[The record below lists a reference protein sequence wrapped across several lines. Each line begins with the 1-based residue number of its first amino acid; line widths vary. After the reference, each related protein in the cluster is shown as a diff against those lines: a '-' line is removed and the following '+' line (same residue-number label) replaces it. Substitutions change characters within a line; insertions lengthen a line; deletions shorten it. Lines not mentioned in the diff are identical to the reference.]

1 MAREHLI
8 SIIDIA
14 RNHGRR
20 KQAIH
25 RIVRKLGLNVENVVG
40 ERTRGQKA
48 SHIAVRDYETHRSQ
62 FDAPI
67 RPGKLADA
75 SDSPAAHAVFYLILT
90 EPELDPGRFKVGFSA
105 DIEERLRHHRT
116 AAPFSELV
124 RHWPC
129 KALWEKTA
137 IDCVADGCQQLGPEV
152 FRADSIE
159 DVIRRADQFFD
170 LMPRLA
176 KR

>member
-14 RNHGRR
+14 QNHGTR

-25 RIVRKLGLNVENVVG
+25 RVVRKLGLNVENVVG
-40 ERTRGQKA
+40 ERTKGQKA
-48 SHIAVRDYETHRSQ
+48 SHISVRDYEIHRRQ
-62 FDAPI
+62 FDTPATAKVGQ
-67 RPGKLADA
+67 R
-75 SDSPAAHAVFYLILT
+75 SDSPTAHAVFCLILT
-90 EPELDPGRFKVGFSA
+90 EPELDPGRFKLGFSA
-105 DIEERLRHHRT
+105 DLEERLRHHRT

-124 RHWPC
+124 RQWPC

-137 IDCVADGCQQLGPEV
+137 IDCVADGCQRLGPEV

-170 LMPRLA
+170 LMPTLGER
-176 KR
+176 